1 MARDLAP
8 RMTGGTPVPQLRDM
22 RLLIRNGYIIDPAQG
37 TNAGKSLFIEDG
49 RIVGLMSH
57 SDNVPEG
64 ADVIDATGL
73 IIAPGFIDMHVHLRE
88 PGQEYKETIASGAA
102 AAVAGGF
109 TTVCAMPNTDP
120 INDSPAVTRFIIE
133 QAERASLA
141 DVLPVG
147 AITKN
152 SEGTELAEI
161 GEMKSAGIVAVSD
174 DGRPV
179 PTAGMMRRAMEYARG
194 FDLPI
199 IDHCEDKSLARG
211 GAMHEG
217 HWSLVLG
224 LQGMPAAAE
233 EVDAIRD
240 CALAELTGARVHLAH
255 VSTRGAIDAVRRAKE
270 KGLAVTCEVAPHHW
284 TLTDEAVAGEG
295 GSSPTVRSMPY
306 DTNTKMCPP
315 LRTRDHLEAIFEGL
329 RDGTID
335 AIASDHAPHHADE
348 KALEFDE
355 APFGIIGLE
364 TSVGLAMDLVKQG
377 VISLERLVE
386 LYATNPSRLLKL
398 ADRGDFRIG
407 ARADITIIDP
417 ENAWTYDVSSSKSK
431 SRNTP
436 FDGRRMIGA
445 AVATIVAGRIVF
457 LHPDFSRLIASHPSE
472 IANAAH
478 QRS

>member
-1 MARDLAP
+1 
-8 RMTGGTPVPQLRDM
+8 M
-22 RLLIRNGYIIDPAQG
+22 RLLIKNGYVIDPGQG
-37 TNAGKSLFIEDG
+37 TNTGKNLFIEDG
-49 RIVGLMSH
+49 RVVGLMSH
-57 SDNVPEG
+57 SDNTPEG
-64 ADVIDATGL
+64 AEVIDATGL
-73 IIAPGFIDMHVHLRE
+73 IVAPGFIDMHVHLRE
-88 PGQEYKETIASGAA
+88 PGQEYKETITSGAA

-120 INDSPAVTRFIIE
+120 INDNAAVTRFIIE
-133 QAERASLA
+133 QAERANLA

-152 SEGTELAEI
+152 SDGTELAEI
-161 GEMKSAGIVAVSD
+161 GDMKNAGIVAVSD

-211 GAMHEG
+211 GVMHEG

-224 LQGMPAAAE
+224 LRGMPAAAE

-255 VSTRGAIDAVRRAKE
+255 VSTRGAVEAVRRAKD

-284 TLTDEAVAGEG
+284 TLTDEAVAGDP
-295 GSSPTVRSMPY
+295 GSSQANRGPRAGSSRGVVDRQGAMPY
-306 DTNTKMCPP
+306 DTNTKVSPP
-315 LRTRDHLEAIFEGL
+315 LRSRDHVQAILEGL

-348 KALEFDE
+348 KELEFDQ
-355 APFGIIGLE
+355 APFGVIGLE

-386 LYATNPSRLLKL
+386 LFTTNPARTLRLE
-398 ADRGDFRIG
+398 DRGTFRSG
-407 ARADITIIDP
+407 VRADVTIIDP
-417 ENAWTYDVSSSKSK
+417 ENAWTYDVSASKSK

-436 FDGRRMIGA
+436 FDGRRMMGA
-445 AVATIVAGRIVF
+445 AVATIVGGRIVF
-457 LHPDFSRLIASHPSE
+457 LHPDFSRLTASRAS
-472 IANAAH
+472 AA
-478 QRS
+478 QRTR